1 MGAKWIHLRAVPT
14 RLATG
19 AYILHSGLEKWH
31 GEEDRAKALH
41 GFAAGAFPLLAKVP
55 PTTFLKALAVA
66 EIGLG
71 AALLTPVVP
80 NRLVGA
86 ALSAFSGGLV
96 TMYLRTPAMH
106 KPNSVW
112 PTPAG
117 TAVSKDVWMLGI
129 GLGLLAEGDG
139 DSDRDD

>member
-1 MGAKWIHLRAVPT
+1 MVR
-14 RLATG
+14 
-19 AYILHSGLEKWH
+19 
-31 GEEDRAKALH
+31 
-41 GFAAGAFPLLAKVP
+41 
-55 PTTFLKALAVA
+55 KALAVV

-80 NRLVGA
+80 NRLAGA

-96 TMYLRTPAMH
+96 TMYLRAPAMH

-117 TAVSKDVWMLGI
+117 MAVSKDVWMLGI

-139 DSDRDD
+139 RLRSQGLIT

>member
-1 MGAKWIHLRAVPT
+1 MGAKRIHLRDVRT

-19 AYILHSGLEKWH
+19 AYILHSGLDKWH
-31 GEEDRAKALH
+31 GDEGRAQALH
-41 GFAAGAFPLLAKVP
+41 GFAAGAYPLLAKVP
-55 PTTFLKALAVA
+55 PRTFLKALAVV

-80 NRLVGA
+80 NRLAGA

-96 TMYLRTPAMH
+96 TMYLRRPAMH

-139 DSDRDD
+139 DCDLDD